1 MYGVADLEAA
11 TEAEIQEAWHEF
23 LQDKVVFDQFKRF
36 YTPRSEIVGSGSV
49 KYIRSFIVF
58 GAPLNI
64 DGIRFNDVTDRTA
77 KQLKYVADF

>member
-1 MYGVADLEAA
+1 MYGVNDLESA
-11 TEAEIQEAWHEF
+11 TEEEIQEAWHEF

-36 YTPRSEIVGSGSV
+36 YTPRNEIVGSGSV

-64 DGIRFNDVTDRTA
+64 DGIRFNDVTDRPA